1 MNPCVS
7 CTSTFYQVATLGA
20 RRTDDGGAEKTVSSR
35 IRSYGFGRSL
45 WISEEA
51 SGCWFD
57 KKPHFA
63 FSFLRGNSVSERTF
77 SLSQRHA

>member
-45 WISEEA
+45 
-51 SGCWFD
+51 C
-57 KKPHFA
+57 
-63 FSFLRGNSVSERTF
+63 SVD
-77 SLSQRHA
+77 L